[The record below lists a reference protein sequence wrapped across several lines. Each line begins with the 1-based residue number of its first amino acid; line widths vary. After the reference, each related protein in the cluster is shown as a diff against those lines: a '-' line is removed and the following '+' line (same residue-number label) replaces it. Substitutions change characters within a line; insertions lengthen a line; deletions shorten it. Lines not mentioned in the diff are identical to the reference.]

1 MSVDLAKIESDLI
14 LVTNELIEKAEL
26 KKGDLV
32 VLGCSTSEVVGGYIG
47 KDSSLET
54 GEVIVKTIYKILN
67 EHQINLAIQ
76 GCEHINRALTIEK
89 EVALKHNFEIVSVVP
104 ALHAGG
110 ACSYVAYG
118 LFKDPVVV
126 EHIVAQAGLDIGD
139 TSIGMHVK
147 HVQVP
152 LRLSLKELGC
162 AHMTFL
168 KTRPKLIGGPR
179 AQYTYDK

>member
-1 MSVDLAKIESDLI
+1 MSVDLAKIESDLM

-104 ALHAGG
+104 ALHAG
-110 ACSYVAYG
+110 
-118 LFKDPVVV
+118 
-126 EHIVAQAGLDIGD
+126 
-139 TSIGMHVK
+139 
-147 HVQVP
+147 
-152 LRLSLKELGC
+152 
-162 AHMTFL
+162 
-168 KTRPKLIGGPR
+168 
-179 AQYTYDK
+179 